1 MFGVPHH
8 FLIVHFP
15 LVLIIGAV
23 FCDLTGKHE
32 GGYRFTFWAGVSGA
46 MSILTGLLLSGGQL
60 SQMPVHAGAAIGG
73 SFLIVIVA
81 VLRYSQVAR
90 GEQAAMLPKAWLL
103 LELLAAG
110 GVLVAAI
117 TGHRAVL
124 GL

>member
-15 LVLIIGAV
+15 LVLIIGAA

-46 MSILTGLLLSGGQL
+46 LSVLTGLLLSGGQL
-60 SQMPVHAGAAIGG
+60 SQMPVHAGAALGG

-81 VLRYSQVAR
+81 VLRYSRQAR
-90 GEQAAMLPKAWLL
+90 GEEGGAIPVVWLL
-103 LELLAAG
+103 LEVMAAVG
-110 GVLVAAI
+110 ILVAAI

-124 GL
+124 GI

>member
-1 MFGVPHH
+1 MFGVPYH

-15 LVLIIGAV
+15 LVLIIGAI
-23 FCDLTGKHE
+23 FCDLAGKHE

-46 MSILTGLLLSGGQL
+46 LAILTGLLLSGGQL

-73 SFLIVIVA
+73 SFLVVIVA
-81 VLRYSQVAR
+81 VLRYSRVAR
-90 GEQAAMLPKAWLL
+90 GEELSALPTAWLL
-103 LELLAAG
+103 LELLAAVG
-110 GVLVAAI
+110 IVVAAI

>member
-1 MFGVPHH
+1 MFGVPYH

-15 LVLIIGAV
+15 LVLIVGAL

-32 GGYRFTFWAGVSGA
+32 GGYRLTFWAGVSGA
-46 MSILTGLLLSGGQL
+46 LSILTGLLLSGGRL

-81 VLRYSQVAR
+81 VLRYSRVAQ
-90 GEQAAMLPKAWLL
+90 GEEATALPMAWLL
-103 LELLAAG
+103 LEVLAGFAI
-110 GVLVAAI
+110 LVAAI

-124 GL
+124 GF

>member
-1 MFGVPHH
+1 MFGVPYH

-15 LVLIIGAV
+15 LVLIIGALL
-23 FCDLTGKHE
+23 CDLTGKHE

-46 MSILTGLLLSGGQL
+46 LAILTGLLLSGGQL

-73 SFLIVIVA
+73 SFLVVIVA
-81 VLRYSQVAR
+81 VLRYSRVAR
-90 GEQAAMLPKAWLL
+90 GEELAALPTAWLL
-103 LELLAAG
+103 LELLAAVG
-110 GVLVAAI
+110 TVVAAI